1 MANLSTTYLGLT
13 LRNPIIVSSCD
24 LCNSVENIQ
33 KMEAAG
39 AGAVVLK
46 SIFEEQ
52 IVFESDK
59 FIDSSDTTLS
69 PMKKGLQDILD
80 NRSYDYIEAME
91 YMTNFAKEHTLKE
104 YLDFIQKLKAA
115 VKIPIIAS
123 INCVSSYDWSFF
135 AKRMQQAGA
144 DAIELNIYILPSD
157 ITKTSA
163 NYDEMYKKIIQDVQ
177 KFVSIPIS
185 LKLSYY
191 SSSLMH
197 RFVELSKSGIAGMVL
212 FNKPYNPDI
221 DINKIEISAGKILS
235 ADHDYL
241 RSLRW
246 TALLAGRVGC
256 DLSASTG
263 VHSYET
269 VVKLL
274 LAGSNSVQVAS
285 ILYEK
290 GIGEISNLVNGLNKW
305 MDEHKFNTI
314 DEFRGKLSQQNIEN
328 PAVLERVQFMKS
340 YAGIN

>member
-52 IVFESDK
+52 IVFESGK
-59 FIDSSDTTLS
+59 FIDSADTTLS
-69 PMKKGLQDILD
+69 PMKKGLQDIMD

-91 YMTNFAKEHTLKE
+91 YMTNFAKEHTLTE
-104 YLDFIQKLKAA
+104 YLDFIQKLKAS

-157 ITKTSA
+157 INKTSA
-163 NYDEMYKKIIQDVQ
+163 NYDEMYKKIIQDV
-177 KFVSIPIS
+177 KSFVSIPVA

-191 SSSLMH
+191 SSSLVH
-197 RFVELSKSGIAGMVL
+197 RFVELSNSGISGIVL

-221 DINKIEISAGKILS
+221 DINKIEISTGKILS
-235 ADHDYL
+235 SDTDYL

-246 TALLAGRVGC
+246 TAILSGRVGC
-256 DLSASTG
+256 ELSASTG
-263 VHSYET
+263 
-269 VVKLL
+269 LP
-274 LAGSNSVQVAS
+274 
-285 ILYEK
+285 I
-290 GIGEISNLVNGLNKW
+290 
-305 MDEHKFNTI
+305 
-314 DEFRGKLSQQNIEN
+314 
-328 PAVLERVQFMKS
+328 
-340 YAGIN
+340 